1 MEKVVD
7 YINKISIKTNYKL
20 KLNFIELKPISRN
33 SIMQTMMHSKQE
45 FIEGEKPYKMIKK
58 EEEEPEVII
67 KSEDKPEPISSTPL
81 TVKPPVMMPV
91 FMPMMTPMN
100 PYMYQAQAQ
109 AMAMSYYSNMMM
121 RMPMMQ
127 QRMYGMN
134 PAMKQQQFQQ
144 QQQQQPQTLNKKRSN
159 LKPFTILRGC
169 KGQIKSHR
177 SPYSASTSAALSA
190 KSDSPIE
197 VSFIPANINIT
208 KKEKKKCLR
217 VSACKNYIGLLC
229 AGFAR
234 AMLTSERSSA
244 IIKQASELVE
254 QKRSRLQT
262 QEGQSTQDL
271 VEFLKTYIHK
281 NICGK
286 RVKKSNRER
295 DFKVRNTEE
304 LDLLLMPKE
313 GDSIHTSATKELLR
327 DMFDYFF
334 DSECYDDWLSKG
346 MISESNRIFFV
357 KNKAEIHRKFQNPM
371 FHKPRFDHAREE
383 AKN

>member
-1 MEKVVD
+1 
-7 YINKISIKTNYKL
+7 
-20 KLNFIELKPISRN
+20 
-33 SIMQTMMHSKQE
+33 MQTMQSKQE
-45 FIEGEKPYKMIKK
+45 YIEGEKPYKMIKK
-58 EEEEPEVII
+58 EEEPDLII
-67 KSEDKPEPISSTPL
+67 KSEEVKPEPVSSAPL
-81 TVKPPVMMPV
+81 TVKPQMMMPV
-91 FMPMMTPMN
+91 YMPMMPN

-109 AMAMSYYSNMMM
+109 AMAMNYYNNMMM
-121 RMPMMQ
+121 RFPMMQ
-127 QRMYGMN
+127 MNRMYPGMN
-134 PAMKQQQFQQ
+134 PMKP
-144 QQQQQPQTLNKKRSN
+144 QQQPVFQKRAMKKPFKILRGVKPSTATR
-159 LKPFTILRGC
+159 PFTIVRGV
-169 KGQIKSHR
+169 KINIVKSHR
-177 SPYSASTSAALSA
+177 SPYSVSTAMSA

-197 VSFIPANINIT
+197 VSVENPVKDSMI
-208 KKEKKKCLR
+208 KEKKNKKCLR

-254 QKRSRLQT
+254 QKRSRLAT

-286 RVKKSNRER
+286 RIKKSNRER

-313 GDSIHTSATKELLR
+313 GDTIHTSATKELLR

-334 DSECYDDWLSKG
+334 DSACYDEWLNKG
-346 MISESNRIFFV
+346 MISESNRVFFV
-357 KNKAEIHRKFQNPM
+357 KNKVEIHRKFQNPL

-383 AKN
+383 KSTFE

>member
-1 MEKVVD
+1 
-7 YINKISIKTNYKL
+7 
-20 KLNFIELKPISRN
+20 
-33 SIMQTMMHSKQE
+33 MQTIQSKQE

-58 EEEEPEVII
+58 EEEPDVII
-67 KSEDKPEPISSTPL
+67 KSEDAKPEPVSTSPL
-81 TVKPPVMMPV
+81 TIKPPMMMPV
-91 FMPMMTPMN
+91 YMPMMPN

-109 AMAMSYYSNMMM
+109 AMAMSYYNNMMM
-121 RMPMMQ
+121 RFPMMQ
-127 QRMYGMN
+127 MNPMNRMYGGMN
-134 PAMKQQQFQQ
+134 PMKP
-144 QQQQQPQTLNKKRSN
+144 QQQPASQKRAMPKPFKILRGAKPAAASQ
-159 LKPFTILRGC
+159 PFTIVRGV
-169 KGQIKSHR
+169 KINVVKSHR
-177 SPYSASTSAALSA
+177 SPYSVSTALSA

-197 VSFIPANINIT
+197 ISAENPVKDSMI
-208 KKEKKKCLR
+208 KDKKKKCLR

-234 AMLTSERSSA
+234 AMLTSERGST
-244 IIKQASELVE
+244 IIKQAGDLVE
-254 QKRSRLQT
+254 QKRSRLAT

-313 GDSIHTSATKELLR
+313 GDTIHTSATKELLR

-334 DSECYDDWLSKG
+334 DSECYDEWLNKG
-346 MISESNRIFFV
+346 MISETNRVFFI
-357 KNKAEIHRKFQNPM
+357 KNKVEIHRKFQNPL

-383 AKN
+383 KSLLE